1 VPYLRDRLR
10 KRMTPTKPKRAWV
23 VIADHYEPLG
33 TGATVEAALG
43 RVARWR
49 YKWPRIAGDAPR
61 DAAGQRPQYTFFYP
75 QEEYR
80 RDLLDG
86 IAEMV
91 RLGVGDVEVHLHHDN
106 ERRES
111 FIRKVNEFC
120 RRLSCD
126 HGLLRQQNGR
136 TVFGFIHGNW
146 ALDNSRPDG
155 RWCGLNGEIA
165 LLRDLGCYADFTMPS
180 LPSATQGRVVNKIY
194 WCTNNP
200 DNRPR
205 SFDRGIEATVGGGRS
220 GDLLMITGPLG
231 VRFGERLMPRL
242 ETGEIAGYDMPSAR
256 AALVRSGSYHRRRP
270 FFEALHARRTGE
282 KSGAIARRRTPEPVS
297 LACGGG
303 GSKGHR
309 NPLGDGLADV
319 PGCRRADAASRGG
332 SLITRQANQHGDDRP
347 LPDKPTLPQLIVIV
361 LKCAAS
367 PAIKRAHSLWSEQA
381 PHGCLKMF
389 LDAIGAAL
397 DDRIS
402 G

>member
-1 VPYLRDRLR
+1 MPHLRDRWR
-10 KRMTPTKPKRAWV
+10 KRMTPRKPKRAWV

-61 DAAGQRPQYTFFYP
+61 DAAGQCPQYTFFYP

-106 ERRES
+106 EQRDT

-120 RRLSCD
+120 RRLSLD

-180 LPSATQGRVVNKIY
+180 LPSATQGRVVNQIY

-205 SFDRGIEATVGGGRS
+205 SFDHGIEATVGGGRR

-231 VRFGERLMPRL
+231 LRFGERLMPRL
-242 ETGEIAGYDMPSAR
+242 ETGEIAGYDMPTPAR
-256 AALVRSGSYHRRRP
+256 VRRWFDLAP
-270 FFEALHARRTGE
+270 AIGE
-282 KSGAIARRRTPEPVS
+282 DLFLKLYTHGGPEKNLEP
-297 LACGGG
+297 LLGGG
-303 GSKGHR
+303 LQ
-309 NPLGDGLADV
+309 NLFLWLAEEAEQRGIEIHWATAWQMYQAANALIDERDFVAV
-319 PGCRRADAASRGG
+319 PA
-332 SLITRQANQHGDDRP
+332 
-347 LPDKPTLPQLIVIV
+347 V
-361 LKCAAS
+361 
-367 PAIKRAHSLWSEQA
+367 
-381 PHGCLKMF
+381 
-389 LDAIGAAL
+389 
-397 DDRIS
+397 
-402 G
+402 